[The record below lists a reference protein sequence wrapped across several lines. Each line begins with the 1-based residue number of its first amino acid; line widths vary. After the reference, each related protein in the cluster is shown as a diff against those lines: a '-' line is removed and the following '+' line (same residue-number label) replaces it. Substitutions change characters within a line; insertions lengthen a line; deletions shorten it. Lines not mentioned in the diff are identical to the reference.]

1 MKGLFNVLFWKLSSL
16 PKTYKRNQGTPIYTS
31 SNSSIFNKFLI
42 FSFSVMVS
50 DSLWPHRLQHIRLPI
65 LHISQSLLKFIS
77 NGSVMLSNHLILCCP
92 LLLLSSL
99 FPSIRVFSNESALC
113 SRWPKDWSLSSE
125 YSGLVSFMIN
135 WFDLLLA
142 HGTLK
147 HVLQHH
153 NLKASILWCSAF
165 FMV

>member
-16 PKTYKRNQGTPIYTS
+16 PKTSERNQGTPIYAS

-42 FSFSVMVS
+42 FSSSVIVC

-77 NGSVMLSNHLILCCP
+77 NGSVILSNHLILCCP

-99 FPSIRVFSNESALC
+99 FPHIRVFSKQSALR

-125 YSGLVSFMIN
+125 YSGLISFMIN
-135 WFDLLLA
+135 WFDLLLV
-142 HGTLK
+142 HRTLK

-165 FMV
+165 FTV